1 MTSATFARTDAFCT
15 RFGIRLP
22 ILLAPMAGVPAP
34 ALSIAVGKAGGLGA
48 CGVLPMTP
56 AEIAAWV
63 DRVQAAGV
71 RSVQLNTWIPDPP
84 PRRDAEHEG
93 RVRAFLERWG
103 PPVPPGAGDAPA
115 PDFRAQFEAML
126 AARPPVISSVMGL
139 YEGDQI
145 AALKA
150 NGIAWFATVTTVG
163 EARMAA
169 AAGADALVAQ
179 GAEAGGHRG
188 TFDAASAER
197 RMAGLVSLVPAVVD
211 AVTVPVIATGGIAD
225 GRGAAAA
232 FALGASAVQIG
243 TAFLRCP
250 ESDLPAAWSD
260 ALARTA
266 PDDTM
271 LTRAFS
277 GRPGRSLATAY
288 VTAAMSADAPEP
300 APYPIQRALT
310 APMRAAA
317 VRDGDG
323 DRMQAWAGQSAAIS
337 ESMPAGDLVRHIWE
351 GACELLK

>member
-1 MTSATFARTDAFCT
+1 MTSATFARTGAFCT
-15 RFGIRLP
+15 RFGLKLP

-34 ALSIAVGKAGGLGA
+34 ALSIEVGKAGGLGA
-48 CGVLPMTP
+48 CGVLPMT
-56 AEIAAWV
+56 AADIVAWV
-63 DRVQAAGV
+63 DRVRAAGV
-71 RSVQLNTWIPDPP
+71 DAFQLNTWIPDPP
-84 PRRDAEHEG
+84 PHRDREHES

-103 PPVPPGAGDAPA
+103 PPVPAQAADAPA
-115 PDFRAQFEAML
+115 PDFRGQFEAMV

-139 YEGDQI
+139 YDADQI

-150 NGIAWFATVTTVG
+150 NGIAWFATITTVN

-169 AAGADALVAQ
+169 AAGADALMAQ

-197 RMAGLVSLVPAVVD
+197 RMAGLIALVPAVVD
-211 AVTVPVIATGGIAD
+211 AVSLPVIATGGIAD

-243 TAFLRCP
+243 SAFLRCP
-250 ESDLPAAWSD
+250 ESDLPPAWRE
-260 ALARTA
+260 ALARAA

-271 LTRAFS
+271 LTRVFS
-277 GRPGRSLATAY
+277 GRPGRSLATPY
-288 VTAAMSADAPEP
+288 VIAATSGDAPDP

-323 DRMQAWAGQSAAIS
+323 DRMQAWAGQSAALS
-337 ESMPAGDLVRHIWE
+337 RSMAAGDLVRHIWE